1 MKRFV
6 DEGLHALHGR
16 AMSLVLDTST
26 PSPTI
31 LHWGA
36 HVGDDLLSLRE
47 ASERPI
53 LHGGLDVV
61 APLSL
66 TPEQGSGYLD
76 RPGLEGHRPDGRG
89 WAPRFRLSTAVETEF
104 GLRCVS
110 VDDHEQLELTTEFQ
124 MPESGI
130 LRIKSG
136 IRNLGES
143 SYSVQALRVTL
154 PLPGRAIDT
163 LTFSGRWTNEFQVRR
178 QVLRTGSLSVENRSG
193 RTSHDRV
200 PIAFVGTEA
209 FTETIGEV
217 WGVHLEWSGN
227 SLVSID
233 ASTDGRRSMQV
244 SELLFSGEVV
254 LATNEA
260 YETPWVACVYS
271 ESGTNGASQSF
282 HRELRSSPSHPKS
295 ARPVTLNIW
304 EAVYFDHHL
313 PTLLRLADRAAQ
325 IGVERYVVDDG
336 WFHGRRNDNAG
347 LGDWWVDESVWP
359 DGLWPLANHVVS
371 LGMQFGLW
379 FEPEMVNPDSDL
391 YRNHPDWVLSDHRYE
406 PVYGRQQ
413 LVLNLADDDVRAY
426 LFDKIDALLTTYPIA
441 YVKWDM
447 NRSLVHPS
455 HHGRAS
461 VHAQT
466 RALYRLLDDLNA
478 AHPTVEIE
486 SCASGGGR
494 IDFGMLRRTARVWTS
509 DSNDAL
515 DRQSIQRGLSHFVP
529 PEYMGAHIGPP
540 RSHTTR
546 RVHSLAFRAGTAF
559 FGHLGIEWNILDA
572 TDEQVNSLA
581 DVIAAHKRF
590 RHLLHTGNGFRLDH
604 PDRAITAHSVVSI
617 DQREALVSMAMV
629 ETASSLMI
637 EPLRMVGL
645 DDDVTYRIEWVPLVA
660 PFIGS
665 ARRQPAW
672 LVSGLTLSGR
682 VLRTIGVQPPTIDP
696 ESTILLHLQAV
707 PAAPDRVGAA
717 TPAR

>member
-1 MKRFV
+1 MKRFI
-6 DEGLHALHGR
+6 DQGLYALHGR

-26 PSPTI
+26 PSPTV

-36 HVGDDLLSLRE
+36 HVGDDLQSLRE
-47 ASERPI
+47 ALERPI

-61 APLSL
+61 APLSV

-76 RPGLEGHRPDGRG
+76 RPGVEGHRSDGRG
-89 WAPRFRLSTAVETEF
+89 WAPRFRPSMVVETEF

-110 VDDHEQLELTTEFQ
+110 VDDHEQLELTLEFQ
-124 MPESGI
+124 MQESGV

-136 IRNLGES
+136 LRNLGES
-143 SYSVQALRVTL
+143 PYSLQALRVTL

-209 FTETIGEV
+209 FTESVGEV

-233 ASTDGRRSMQV
+233 AATDGRRSVQV
-244 SELLFSGEVV
+244 SELLFSGEAV
-254 LATNEA
+254 LTADEA

-282 HRELRSSPSHPKS
+282 HRELRADPSHPNS
-295 ARPVTLNIW
+295 VRPVTLNIW

-313 PTLLRLADRAAQ
+313 PTLVRLADRAAA

-336 WFHGRRNDNAG
+336 WFHGRRSDNAG

-359 DGLWPLANHVVS
+359 DGLWPIANHVVS

-391 YRNHPDWVLSDHRYE
+391 YRSHPEWVLADHRYE
-406 PVYGRQQ
+406 PVFGRQQ
-413 LVLNLADDDVRAY
+413 LVLDLAHDDVRAY
-426 LFDKIDALLTTYPIA
+426 LFQKIDALLTTYPIA

-455 HHGRAS
+455 HLGRAS

-466 RALYRLLDDLNA
+466 VALYQLLDDLNG
-478 AHPTVEIE
+478 AHPNVEIE

-494 IDFGMLRRTARVWTS
+494 IDFGILRRTARVWTS

-515 DRQSIQRGLSHFVP
+515 DRQRIQRGISHFVP

-546 RVHSLAFRAGTAF
+546 RAHSLAFRAGSAF

-572 TDEQVNSLA
+572 TDEQAKSLG
-581 DVIAAHKRF
+581 DVIDAHKRF
-590 RHLLHTGNGFRLDH
+590 RHLLHTGDGFRLDH
-604 PDRAITAHSVVSI
+604 PNQAVTAHSVVSG
-617 DQREALVSMAMV
+617 DRREALVSMAIV
-629 ETASSLMI
+629 ETPSSLMI
-637 EPLRMVGL
+637 EPLRMTGL
-645 DDDVTYRIEWVPLVA
+645 ADDVTYRVEWVPLVA
-660 PFIGS
+660 PFLGA
-665 ARRQPAW
+665 ARRQPRW
-672 LVSGLTLSGR
+672 LASGLTMSGR
-682 VLRTIGVQPPTIDP
+682 SLRTIGVQPPTIDP
-696 ESTILLHLQAV
+696 ESMILLHLQAV
-707 PAAPDRVGAA
+707 
-717 TPAR
+717 